1 MMARTIKLAQIG
13 SYMESQVEQL
23 LRATVLE
30 TDSKL
35 KTASPVDTGRFR
47 ASWQVGENN
56 ANSTP
61 APPGDYKGTPA
72 PLKGSNYIA
81 GQEKLGNY
89 YSIHN
94 NLPYAEKLANAAPGS
109 GLTTETRYNPKRTVE
124 NWETPGG
131 GSSHQTNGPG
141 WVDLIGKEMQSYV
154 RSQYEKIK
162 RQG

>member
-1 MMARTIKLAQIG
+1 
-13 SYMESQVEQL
+13 
-23 LRATVLE
+23 
-30 TDSKL
+30 
-35 KTASPVDTGRFR
+35 VDTGRFR

-61 APPGDYKGTPA
+61 APPGNYTGTPA
-72 PLKGSNYIA
+72 PFKGSNYIA

-94 NLPYAEKLANAAPGS
+94 NLPYAEPLA
-109 GLTTETRYNPKRTVE
+109 
-124 NWETPGG
+124 G
-131 GSSHQTNGPG
+131 GSSKQADAG
-141 WVDLIGKEMQSYV
+141 WVDLIGKEMQSDV

>member
-1 MMARTIKLAQIG
+1 MARTIKLTQIG
-13 SYMESQVEQL
+13 SYMEDQVEQL
-23 LRATVLE
+23 LRATVL
-30 TDSKL
+30 TADGKL

-61 APPGDYKGTPA
+61 APPGNYAGTLA

-94 NLPYAEKLANAAPGS
+94 NLPYAEPLANGHSPQANA
-109 GLTTETRYNPKRTVE
+109 
-124 NWETPGG
+124 
-131 GSSHQTNGPG
+131 G

>member
-1 MMARTIKLAQIG
+1 MAREIKLAKIAD
-13 SYMESQVEQL
+13 YMEGQVEQL

-30 TDSKL
+30 TDGKL

-94 NLPYAEKLANAAPGS
+94 NLPYAEPLA
-109 GLTTETRYNPKRTVE
+109 
-124 NWETPGG
+124 G
-131 GSSHQTNGPG
+131 GSSKQADAG
-141 WVDLIGKEMQSYV
+141 WVDLVGKEMQSYV

>member
-1 MMARTIKLAQIG
+1 MMAKEIKLAKIAD
-13 SYMESQVEQL
+13 YMEGQVEQL
-23 LRATVLE
+23 LRETVLQ
-30 TDSKL
+30 TDTLL
-35 KTASPVDTGRFR
+35 KQNSPVDTGRFR

-61 APPGDYKGTPA
+61 APPGNYAGTPA

-94 NLPYAEKLANAAPGS
+94 NLPYAEPLANGHSPQANA
-109 GLTTETRYNPKRTVE
+109 
-124 NWETPGG
+124 
-131 GSSHQTNGPG
+131 G

>member
-1 MMARTIKLAQIG
+1 MMAREIKLAKIAD
-13 SYMESQVEQL
+13 YMEGQVEQL
-23 LRATVLE
+23 LRVTVLE
-30 TDSKL
+30 TDGKL

-47 ASWQVGENN
+47 VSWQVGENN

-61 APPGDYKGTPA
+61 APPGDYKGTAA
-72 PLKGSNYIA
+72 PLKGSNYTA

-94 NLPYAEKLANAAPGS
+94 NLPYAEPLANGHSPQANA
-109 GLTTETRYNPKRTVE
+109 
-124 NWETPGG
+124 
-131 GSSHQTNGPG
+131 G
-141 WVDLIGKEMQSYV
+141 WIDLIGKQMQAYV